1 MSSPIN
7 ESLLDAAL
15 ARLEQV
21 RTWSPRLISKLE
33 TFIRTA
39 DDAALFRLDPVHYAA
54 EKGVSEGEAIDL
66 FLYSAKLGL
75 FEMEWHMVC
84 ACCGHVFQNLRGMG
98 DLHAHFVCNICRM
111 ENTIA
116 LDDFIQVAF
125 TISPVIRPLAYHSPS
140 SLSAY
145 DYLFHYQLA
154 VGLDRYPLQIS
165 NESYLYQ
172 ATRGLTYLEPNSE
185 QELAWDASPG
195 LLYIGD
201 VIKCVAATLYVY
213 PAAPDEASNISQA
226 FEIRFDPESIIRTS
240 PAMPAHIEE
249 MNTPLGPKQFEFIHF
264 AAVPSGPL
272 TLRVINQSA
281 ERVLLWVVNLPVDIS
296 QTWVAFRPFL
306 SGKRLLNTQ
315 TFRTLFRTE
324 TIATDEGL
332 GVRDITFLF
341 TDLKGSTAL
350 YDQLG
355 DLQAYH
361 LVRQH
366 FDALTQVIIQHE
378 GAVVKTIGDAVMA
391 TFVSPS
397 AAVHAA
403 LDMLGKIDEFNHG
416 RAEPL
421 ILKIGLHH
429 GHSIVVS
436 LNDRLDYFGQTVNIA
451 SPVQGLAE
459 AHEIYLSQD
468 VYGAPEVA
476 DRLSEYVIT
485 PGQVTVKGVSEAL
498 KVYRVKLRAEQ

>member
-1 MSSPIN
+1 MSFPVN
-7 ESLLDAAL
+7 ESLLDSAL
-15 ARLEQV
+15 ARLEEV
-21 RTWSPRLISKLE
+21 RVWSPRVISKLE

-39 DDAALFRLDPVHYAA
+39 DDAALFRVNPVHYAA
-54 EKGVSEGEAIDL
+54 EKGITESEAIDL
-66 FLYSAKLGL
+66 FLHGARLGL

-111 ENTIA
+111 ENTIT
-116 LDDFIQVAF
+116 LDDFIQVVF
-125 TISPVIRPLAYHSPS
+125 TVLPAMRELVYHTPS
-140 SLSAY
+140 SLPAY
-145 DYLFHYQLA
+145 EYLFHYQLA
-154 VGLDRYPLQIS
+154 KGLDRYPLQIP

-172 ATRGLTYLEPNSE
+172 ATKTITYIEPGAE
-185 QELAWDASPG
+185 LDLAWDATPG
-195 LLYIGD
+195 LVYAGD
-201 VIKCVAATLYVY
+201 VIKSVVATLYIY
-213 PAAPDEASNISQA
+213 PAEPGAASNIPEA
-226 FEIRFDPESIIRTS
+226 FTIRFDADSTLSVTP
-240 PAMPAHIEE
+240 PLPAHRQEL
-249 MNTPLGPKQFEFIHF
+249 PGPVDTEVFEFSQF
-264 AAVPSGPL
+264 AAVPTGPL
-272 TLRVINQSA
+272 KVHVFNQSPD
-281 ERVLLWVVNLPVDIS
+281 RVLFWVVNLPADIN
-296 QTWVAFRPFL
+296 QTWVAFQPFL

-324 TIATDEGL
+324 TVATDEGL

-366 FDALTQVIIQHE
+366 FDALTQVIIQHA

-391 TFVSPS
+391 TFLSPS
-397 AAVHAA
+397 DAVRAA
-403 LDMLGKIDEFNHG
+403 LDMLRKIDEFNHG

-421 ILKIGLHH
+421 ILKIGLHR

-451 SPVQGLAE
+451 SRVQGLAA

-468 VYGAPEVA
+468 VYASPEVA
-476 DRLSEYVIT
+476 DCLANYVIV
-485 PGQVTVKGVSEAL
+485 PSQATVKGVSGAL
-498 KVYRVKLRAEQ
+498 QVYEVKLRVDS

>member
-1 MSSPIN
+1 MAFPLN
-7 ESLLDAAL
+7 ENLLDSTL
-15 ARLEQV
+15 AKLEQV
-21 RTWSPRLISKLE
+21 RTWSPRVISKLE

-39 DDAALFRLDPVHYAA
+39 DDGALFRVDPVHYAV
-54 EKGVSEGEAIDL
+54 EKGLAESEAIDL
-66 FLYSAKLGL
+66 FLHGAKLGL

-84 ACCGHVFQNLRGMG
+84 ACCGHVFQNLRGMS
-98 DLHAHFVCNICRM
+98 DLHAHFICNICRM
-111 ENTIA
+111 ENTIT

-125 TISPVIRPLAYHSPS
+125 TISPTIRSLVYHSPAG
-140 SLSAY
+140 LEAY

-154 VGLDRYPLQIS
+154 KGLDRYPLKVS
-165 NESYLYQ
+165 NESYLDQ
-172 ATRGLTYLEPNSE
+172 ATKAVAYLEPGSE
-185 QELAWDASPG
+185 LDLTWEATPG
-195 LLYIGD
+195 LVYVGD
-201 VIKCVAATLYVY
+201 VIKGVVATLYVY
-213 PAAPDEASNISQA
+213 EATPDAAPDGHQTFA
-226 FEIRFDPESIIRTS
+226 IRFEAGSAIGITP
-240 PAMPAHIEE
+240 PLPAHRQEI
-249 MNTPLGPKQFEFIHF
+249 PGPVDNKVFEFSQF
-264 AAVPSGPL
+264 ASIPSGPL
-272 TLRVINQSA
+272 TVHLFNPSPK
-281 ERVLLWVVNLPVDIS
+281 RVLLWAVNLPADVG
-296 QTWVAFRPFL
+296 QTWVAFQPFL

-332 GVRDITFLF
+332 DVRDITFLF

-366 FDALTQVIIQHE
+366 FDALTQVINQHA

-391 TFVSPS
+391 TFLSPVD
-397 AAVHAA
+397 AVQAA
-403 LDMLGKIDEFNHG
+403 LDMLGRIDEFNHG

-421 ILKIGLHH
+421 ILKVGLHR

-451 SPVQGLAE
+451 SRVQGLAE

-468 VYGAPEVA
+468 VYASPEVTNCLA
-476 DRLSEYVIT
+476 DYKIT

-498 KVYRVKLRAEQ
+498 QVYKVKLRAYP

>member
-7 ESLLDAAL
+7 ESLLDNAL

-21 RTWSPRLISKLE
+21 RAWSPRLISKLE

-39 DDAALFRLDPVHYAA
+39 DDAALFRLNPVRYAA
-54 EKGVSEGEAIDL
+54 EKGVAENEAIDL
-66 FLYSAKLGL
+66 FLHCAKLGL

-125 TISPVIRPLAYHSPS
+125 TISPAIRPLAYHTPN

-154 VGLDRYPLQIS
+154 AGLDRYPQQIS

-172 ATRGLTYLEPNSE
+172 STKAITYLEPGA
-185 QELAWDASPG
+185 ELELTWDATPG
-195 LLYIGD
+195 LVYMGD
-201 VIKCVAATLYVY
+201 VLKCVVATLYVY
-213 PAAPDEASNISQA
+213 PATPSDVLQSFTIQ
-226 FEIRFDPESIIRTS
+226 FDIDSAINVIPSL
-240 PAMPAHIEE
+240 PAHHQEI
-249 MNTPLGPKQFEFIHF
+249 PGPDDIKTFEFTQF
-264 AAVPSGPL
+264 AAVPPGPL
-272 TLRVINQSA
+272 QVNLSNQSA
-281 ERVLLWVVNLPVDIS
+281 ERVLIWAVNLPVDVS
-296 QTWVAFRPFL
+296 QTWVAFQPFL

-315 TFRTLFRTE
+315 TFRTLYRTE

-366 FDALTQVIIQHE
+366 FDALTQVIMEQS

-391 TFVSPS
+391 TFVSPLE
-397 AAVHAA
+397 AVHAA
-403 LDMLGKIDEFNHG
+403 LNMLGKIDEFNHG

-421 ILKIGLHH
+421 ILKIGLHR

-451 SPVQGLAE
+451 SRVQGLAE

-468 VYGAPEVA
+468 IYAAPGVA
-476 DRLSEYVIT
+476 ACLADYVIT

-498 KVYRVKLRAEQ
+498 KVYKVKLRADR